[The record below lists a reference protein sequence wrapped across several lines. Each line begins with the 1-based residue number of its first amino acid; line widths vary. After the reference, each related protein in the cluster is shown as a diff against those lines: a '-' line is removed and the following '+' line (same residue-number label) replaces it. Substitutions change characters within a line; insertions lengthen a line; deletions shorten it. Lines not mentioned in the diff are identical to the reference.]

1 MQRTVGAM
9 IKRNSVAVVTWL
21 LALLTLLA
29 QPIDGAPAA
38 VRASAQ
44 HAAGGT
50 VRITGL
56 LARPTTALAGSSVIL
71 QTAVAA
77 QTAFRALI
85 VSIEVYGPT
94 WKSVYAIRASVDIAA
109 QGSRSVAA
117 SWSIPSSEATG
128 TYHAL
133 VNVFSG
139 DWTIHYAERC
149 CIDLHVT
156 NASGAIALGAWVP
169 GADSNPAVIDQY
181 ARLTGRYPA
190 IVNYYQSWLP
200 PNPRDLNLGLL
211 REYERRGITPM
222 ISWEPDVPDEK
233 IIGGSYDSF
242 IRRYAL
248 DAATFGKT
256 ILLRFAWEE
265 NGSWTAWSPGVNG
278 NTALTFIAAWRHIH
292 DIFVGEHATNVQ
304 WVWAPNVVF
313 PGSAP
318 YSGLYPGD
326 DYVDWLGLDGYNWG
340 TSTTYS
346 YWSSGDQIFG
356 PSIESLM
363 ALSSKPIMISEI
375 GSAEQGGNKATWI
388 TDWFLRDLPTSFPR
402 VRAVVWFD
410 QNKEADWQ
418 IDSSASSLAAFR
430 QVVASPLYQGRL
442 P

>member
-169 GADSNPAVIDQY
+169 GADSIRP
-181 ARLTGRYPA
+181 
-190 IVNYYQSWLP
+190 
-200 PNPRDLNLGLL
+200 LL
-211 REYERRGITPM
+211 
-222 ISWEPDVPDEK
+222 
-233 IIGGSYDSF
+233 
-242 IRRYAL
+242 
-248 DAATFGKT
+248 
-256 ILLRFAWEE
+256 
-265 NGSWTAWSPGVNG
+265 
-278 NTALTFIAAWRHIH
+278 
-292 DIFVGEHATNVQ
+292 
-304 WVWAPNVVF
+304 
-313 PGSAP
+313 
-318 YSGLYPGD
+318 
-326 DYVDWLGLDGYNWG
+326 
-340 TSTTYS
+340 TSTRVSRADTPP
-346 YWSSGDQIFG
+346 SSTTTNRGY
-356 PSIESLM
+356 
-363 ALSSKPIMISEI
+363 
-375 GSAEQGGNKATWI
+375 
-388 TDWFLRDLPTSFPR
+388 LPT
-402 VRAVVWFD
+402 RAISTWGCCE
-410 QNKEADWQ
+410 NT
-418 IDSSASSLAAFR
+418 SAG
-430 QVVASPLYQGRL
+430 ASRR
-442 P
+442 